1 MISGRPPFDSGNA
14 MQLFHAVV
22 YEAPPNLAGS
32 AAISAL
38 NGIMHRSMA
47 KRPDDRSPT
56 AAAMADDL
64 RQVMLISD
72 SGSQVTARRVT
83 RLIALPLRI
92 LRSDPETDFLAQAIP
107 EAITTSLAGV
117 ASLIVRSSMAAV
129 RFGPAFDPKLLAE
142 EADVDV
148 ALTGTLLR
156 AGEQLRV
163 STQLVEVPS
172 GTVVSSLSS
181 QATIS
186 DRFELQD
193 GLTQPIVDSLEL
205 PLTDREA
212 RLVRRDVPASPRA
225 HEFYLRA
232 RQQGES
238 PEAWA
243 VARDLYLRAV
253 DEDPRYAPAWAR
265 LARIYLL
272 LGKYGGDSSRDD
284 VVAASAARRAL
295 DLHSHLG
302 TTHYAHSPL
311 SA

>member
-47 KRPDDRSPT
+47 RRPDDRSPT

-64 RQVMLISD
+64 RRLMFISD
-72 SGSQVTARRVT
+72 WSSLVTARRVT

-181 QATIS
+181 QATMSDLDRKSTRLNSSHTVIS
-186 DRFELQD
+186 HAVFCLKKK
-193 GLTQPIVDSLEL
+193 T
-205 PLTDREA
+205 
-212 RLVRRDVPASPRA
+212 ASGCSRGHHLGIA
-225 HEFYLRA
+225 ICF
-232 RQQGES
+232 GD
-238 PEAWA
+238 A
-243 VARDLYLRAV
+243 VATR
-253 DEDPRYAPAWAR
+253 
-265 LARIYLL
+265 
-272 LGKYGGDSSRDD
+272 
-284 VVAASAARRAL
+284 
-295 DLHSHLG
+295 
-302 TTHYAHSPL
+302 
-311 SA
+311 